1 MHRLPL
7 EIKFLILQQVLG
19 TWDTCTIRSCALVCK
34 SWHEPCLPVLFR
46 SLSINLD
53 RRRHLEACNNL
64 LTNSPHLRQYV
75 RRVSFDWDCIVRHV
89 SEVKEGMMESILSGL
104 TRLDELLCSPIPFDA
119 LSSVLPQLSITTLY
133 LQEPRD
139 AVSSPLDLLPVLKA
153 VASTVRSLT
162 LEDLVLEDDLTI
174 DDFASAISDRFKP
187 LSVDNLCICWSHEL
201 WQYNTFSEAV
211 EDAISTFTVPSKIK
225 NIEVLISPMATPDED
240 AFLDLYMLDECLID
254 LRLEGSFELLTIS
267 GTRSLSCVDNG
278 RHLPACSRLLAESP
292 YIRQHIRKV
301 VFESKDFP
309 IYVPDEER
317 RMIESILLGLP
328 RLDELLCTSISL
340 ETLSSTLPQL
350 SITKLYLKVEVYS
363 ALPILPVLNAIAAT
377 VRSLTLEELI
387 FGDELTE
394 NEFTTIIK
402 NGPIRMTALEELAIV
417 LCANLP
423 LASKFIQMP
432 NLKALYC
439 AGVDT
444 ALGDGILCALQ
455 TLVVAEA
462 EVSEDF
468 KPLGV
473 DNLCIRWWHG
483 HGHRTL
489 PEAIEHAIATFTVPS
504 KIKEIEILL
513 SPSTRHRKSAFEG
526 LNTLE
531 TRFLDL
537 RRNGSFER
545 FTITAEGDIP
555 ESRWI
560 LDKMPNLDS
569 LGLLDVGRKIQ
580 VDIDS
585 VKMLL

>member
-1 MHRLPL
+1 MQRLPP
-7 EIKFLILQQVLG
+7 EIKRLVLQEILDG
-19 TWDTCTIRSCALVCK
+19 WDLSTLRNCALVCK
-34 SWHEPCLPVLFR
+34 SWHESCLPVLF
-46 SLSINLD
+46 
-53 RRRHLEACNNL
+53 H
-64 LTNSPHLRQYV
+64 
-75 RRVSFDWDCIVRHV
+75 SF
-89 SEVKEGMMESILSGL
+89 
-104 TRLDELLCSPIPFDA
+104 
-119 LSSVLPQLSITTLY
+119 
-133 LQEPRD
+133 
-139 AVSSPLDLLPVLKA
+139 
-153 VASTVRSLT
+153 
-162 LEDLVLEDDLTI
+162 
-174 DDFASAISDRFKP
+174 
-187 LSVDNLCICWSHEL
+187 
-201 WQYNTFSEAV
+201 
-211 EDAISTFTVPSKIK
+211 
-225 NIEVLISPMATPDED
+225 
-240 AFLDLYMLDECLID
+240 
-254 LRLEGSFELLTIS
+254 TIS
-267 GTRSLSCVDNG
+267 VDNG

-462 EVSEDF
+462 EVS
-468 KPLGV
+468 G
-473 DNLCIRWWHG
+473 R
-483 HGHRTL
+483 
-489 PEAIEHAIATFTVPS
+489 S
-504 KIKEIEILL
+504 
-513 SPSTRHRKSAFEG
+513 SA
-526 LNTLE
+526 
-531 TRFLDL
+531 
-537 RRNGSFER
+537 
-545 FTITAEGDIP
+545 
-555 ESRWI
+555 
-560 LDKMPNLDS
+560 
-569 LGLLDVGRKIQ
+569 
-580 VDIDS
+580 
-585 VKMLL
+585 